1 MTSLSSLIVPGAH
14 PMPCL
19 DHHHWKHE
27 TPVNFAARDGC
38 YSQILC
44 YPNGFSVGDRNL
56 KIIPGRHLG
65 GPSSTLL
72 SATPPPPMR

>member
-1 MTSLSSLIVPGAH
+1 
-14 PMPCL
+14 MPCL

-44 YPNGFSVGDRNL
+44 SPNGFSVGDRNL

-72 SATPPPPMR
+72 SATPPPPTR